1 MSEPFAGRLRNVA
14 RALAESQIDAFIAGP
29 SANQF
34 YLSGTRLPQ
43 TERFNAL
50 IVRASGDALA
60 VLPALQ
66 VPLSERLPK
75 GLFEVR
81 GWAETD
87 NPMELVR
94 DVLGAPKRIAIDAKL
109 WGGFVLGLQKA
120 LPNARFVDGDP
131 VLSKLREIKSAE
143 EISLLEE
150 SAKLFDDFW
159 DDFHE
164 HERLIGRSENQVR
177 QRIMDMIR
185 ERGFEAIEWCDVGAG
200 PNGASP
206 LHHGSDRIIEAG
218 DPVVIDFGAVR
229 KGYVMDTCR
238 TPVAGKAKDE
248 FVRIYDIV
256 NAAHEAAALAARP
269 GISAEDVDRA
279 GRQVIAEAG
288 FGDFFIHRIGH
299 GLGIDAHEE
308 PYLVSGSRL
317 RLAPGMVFS
326 NEPGIYIPGKWGVR
340 IENIMVMEPAGARS
354 LNHSTRD
361 LQAMG

>member
-1 MSEPFAGRLRNVA
+1 MSEPFAGRLVGVA
-14 RALAESQIDAFIAGP
+14 DALAKSGIDAFIVGP

-50 IVRASGDALA
+50 IVRASGDAVA
-60 VLPALQ
+60 VLPKLQ
-66 VPLSERLPK
+66 VPLSERLPR

-81 GWAETD
+81 GWGETD
-87 NPMELVR
+87 DPMHLVR
-94 DVLGAPKRIAIDAKL
+94 DILGGAARISIDAKL
-109 WGGFVLGLQKA
+109 WGGFVLGLQRA
-120 LPNARFVDGDP
+120 LPHAEFVDGDP
-131 VLSKLREIKSAE
+131 VLSALRQIKGAAE
-143 EISLLEE
+143 LSILDE

-159 DDFHE
+159 DDFY
-164 HERLIGRSENQVR
+164 EREGLIGRTENQVR
-177 QRIMDMIR
+177 QRIIDLILK
-185 ERGFEAIEWCDVGAG
+185 RGFEAVEWCDVGAG

-206 LHHGSDRIIEAG
+206 LHHGSDRVIAAG

-238 TPVAGKAKDE
+238 TPVAGKADPAFIE
-248 FVRIYDIV
+248 IYDVV
-256 NAAHEAAALAARP
+256 NAAHEAAAAAARP
-269 GISAEDVDRA
+269 GVLAEDVDDA
-279 GRQVIAEAG
+279 GRRVIADAG
-288 FGDFFIHRIGH
+288 YGEYFVHRIGH

-308 PYLVSGSRL
+308 PYLVSGSKL

-354 LNHSTRD
+354 LNHSPRD
-361 LQAMG
+361 LRIMR